1 MGLPLRREERWKGIV
16 ASLLVHA
23 LILFLILAPILGS
36 SDFTRPDVLGG
47 GGPGPA
53 GGGGGGDNGPG
64 SQDQRIEFV
73 RVRADPTVMPKVTPL
88 TVPPVKPPEA
98 KPPVESPVT
107 PAQQVTTPAVTTPA
121 NGEGTGNTGTA
132 GAGPGSG
139 GGVGSGEGPG
149 RGSGIGPG
157 TGGGPGKDY
166 PPTVRD
172 LFIPPMPAPS
182 AVKGFHLKAFFDVDE
197 KGNAKL
203 LGFNP
208 TRDGDYNKRV
218 TEVLKAMRFRPGVH
232 ADGTPKRDTAEIEI
246 IF

>member
-1 MGLPLRREERWKGIV
+1 
-16 ASLLVHA
+16 VHA
-23 LILFLILAPILGS
+23 LILFLILAPIVGS
-36 SDFTRPDVLGG
+36 SDFTRADVVGG

-53 GGGGGGDNGPG
+53 GGGGGGDNGSG
-64 SQDQRIEFV
+64 SREQRIEFV
-73 RVRADPTVMPKVTPL
+73 RVRSDPAVMPKVTPL
-88 TVPPVKPPEA
+88 TVPPVKPPEP

-107 PAQQVTTPAVTTPA
+107 PAQQVTAPPTVTAT
-121 NGEGTGNTGTA
+121 TGAGAGNAGTA

-139 GGVGSGEGPG
+139 GGVGSGEGTG
-149 RGSGIGPG
+149 RGSSLGPG

-208 TRDGDYNKRV
+208 TRDGDYNRRV
-218 TEVLKAMRFRPGVH
+218 ADVLKAMRFRPGVH

>member
-1 MGLPLRREERWKGIV
+1 
-16 ASLLVHA
+16 VHA
-23 LILFLILAPILGS
+23 LILFLILAPIVGS
-36 SDFTRPDVLGG
+36 SVFTRPDVEGG

-53 GGGGGGDNGPG
+53 GGGGGGTNGPG
-64 SQDQRIEFV
+64 TRVEHLEFV
-73 RVRADPTVMPKVTPL
+73 RVKSDPTVMPKVTPA
-88 TVPPVKPPEA
+88 TVPPVKPKQPT
-98 KPPVESPVT
+98 PQVESPVT
-107 PAQQVTTPAVTTPA
+107 PAQQVATTPLPTPA
-121 NGEGTGNTGTA
+121 TGEGTGNAGTA
-132 GAGPGSG
+132 GAGPGTG

-149 RGSGIGPG
+149 RGSSVGPG

-182 AVKGFHLKAFFDVDE
+182 AVKGFHMKAFFDVDE

-203 LGFNP
+203 IGFNP

-218 TEVLKAMRFRPGVH
+218 AEVLRSMRFRPGVH
-232 ADGTPKRDTAEIEI
+232 ADGTPMRDTAEIEI

>member
-1 MGLPLRREERWKGIV
+1 
-16 ASLLVHA
+16 VHA
-23 LILFLILAPILGS
+23 VILFLILAPILGS
-36 SDFTRPDVLGG
+36 SDFTRPDVVGG
-47 GGPGPA
+47 GGAGPA
-53 GGGGGGDNGPG
+53 GGGGGGTNGPG
-64 SQDQRIEFV
+64 SREEHLEFV
-73 RVRADPTVMPKVTPL
+73 RVKSDPTVMPKVTPA
-88 TVPPVKPPEA
+88 TVPPVTLREP

-107 PAQQVTTPAVTTPA
+107 PAQQVTTPEVNAAASGT
-121 NGEGTGNTGTA
+121 GTGNAVTA
-132 GAGPGSG
+132 GAGPGTG

-149 RGSGIGPG
+149 KGSSVGPG

-182 AVKGFHLKAFFDVDE
+182 VVKGFHMKVFFDVDE

-208 TRDGDYNKRV
+208 TRDGDYNRKV
-218 TEVLKAMRFRPGVH
+218 ADVLKSMRFRPGVR
-232 ADGTPKRDTAEIEI
+232 ADGTAKRDTAEIEI

>member
-1 MGLPLRREERWKGIV
+1 
-16 ASLLVHA
+16 
-23 LILFLILAPILGS
+23 LILFLVLAPIVGS

-53 GGGGGGDNGPG
+53 GGGGGGNNGAALG
-64 SQDQRIEFV
+64 RERLQFV
-73 RVRADPTVMPKVTPL
+73 QVRSDPTVMPKVTPA
-88 TVPPVKPPEA
+88 TVPPVKPKQPT
-98 KPPVESPVT
+98 PQVESPIT
-107 PAQQVTTPAVTTPA
+107 PTQQVATTPVTTPSSGDGA
-121 NGEGTGNTGTA
+121 GNAGTA
-132 GAGPGSG
+132 GAGPGTG
-139 GGVGSGEGPG
+139 GGVGSGEGTG
-149 RGSGIGPG
+149 RGSSIGPG

-182 AVKGFHLKAFFDVDE
+182 AVKGFHMKAFFDVDE

-218 TEVLKAMRFRPGVH
+218 AEVLKSMRFRPGVR
-232 ADGTPKRDTAEIEI
+232 ADGRPMRDTAEIEI

>member
-1 MGLPLRREERWKGIV
+1 M
-16 ASLLVHA
+16 
-23 LILFLILAPILGS
+23 
-36 SDFTRPDVLGG
+36 PDVLGG
-47 GGPGPA
+47 GGAGPA
-53 GGGGGGDNGPG
+53 GGGGGGTNGPG
-64 SQDQRIEFV
+64 THEEHLQFV
-73 RVRADPTVMPKVTPL
+73 QVKADPTVMPKVTPKTL
-88 TVPPVKPPEA
+88 PPVKPKEPVP
-98 KPPVESPVT
+98 KVESPVT
-107 PAQQVTTPAVTTPA
+107 PVQEVATNPITPPTTGQSSGNAGTP
-121 NGEGTGNTGTA
+121 
-132 GAGPGSG
+132 GAGPGTG
-139 GGVGSGEGPG
+139 GGVGSGEGTG
-149 RGSGIGPG
+149 RGSSVGPG

-218 TEVLKAMRFRPGVH
+218 GEVLRAMRFRPGVH
-232 ADGTPKRDTAEIEI
+232 ADGTPMRDTAEIEI

>member
-1 MGLPLRREERWKGIV
+1 M
-16 ASLLVHA
+16 HA
-23 LILFLILAPILGS
+23 LILFLIVAPIVGS
-36 SDFTRPDVLGG
+36 SDFTRADVVGG

-53 GGGGGGDNGPG
+53 GGGGGGTNGGG
-64 SQDQRIEFV
+64 STIEHLQYV
-73 RVRADPTVMPKVTPL
+73 RVRSDPTVMPKVTRE
-88 TVPPVKPPEA
+88 TIPPVKPPEP

-107 PAQQVTTPAVTTPA
+107 PAQQVSPTPVTSPAV
-121 NGEGTGNTGTA
+121 GEGSGTTATA

-139 GGVGSGEGPG
+139 GGAGSGEGTG
-149 RGSGIGPG
+149 RGSGLGPG

-172 LFIPPMPAPS
+172 LFIPPMPAPN
-182 AVKGFHLKAFFDVDE
+182 AVKGFHMKAFFEVDV
-197 KGNAKL
+197 KGNARL

-218 TEVLKAMRFRPGVH
+218 TEVLKSMRFRPGVR
-232 ADGTPKRDTAEIEI
+232 ADGTPKPDTAEIEI